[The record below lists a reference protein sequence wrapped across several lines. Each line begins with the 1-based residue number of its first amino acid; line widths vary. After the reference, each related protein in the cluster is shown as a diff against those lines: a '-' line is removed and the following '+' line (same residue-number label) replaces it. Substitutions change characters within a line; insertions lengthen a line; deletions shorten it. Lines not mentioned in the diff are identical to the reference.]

1 MWEPV
6 NMIGLD
12 RGGIL
17 KRQLN
22 RLVSGAVAVAVMAG
36 AVTGCASTT
45 ANPVQVAQVGDD
57 TKSCRAIYNEME
69 DMRAQITTSA
79 GEGNSQVAKNVG
91 LGVAG
96 AFLLVPWFFMDLGNA
111 HTVEEKAA
119 AARLKRL
126 AALYEDKQCKAPT
139 DNVQP
144 IPATASAATAAAL

>member
-1 MWEPV
+1 M
-6 NMIGLD
+6 
-12 RGGIL
+12 
-17 KRQLN
+17 RQISA
-22 RLVSGAVAVAVMAG
+22 VTAYAVAASILTG
-36 AVTGCASTT
+36 AIAGCASTT
-45 ANPVQVAQVGDD
+45 ANPVQVAQYGDD

-69 DMRAQITTSA
+69 DMRAQITTSS
-79 GEGNSQVAKNVG
+79 GEGNTQVAKNVG

-96 AFLLVPWFFMDLGNA
+96 ALLIVPWFFMDLGNA

-144 IPATASAATAAAL
+144 IPAAASAATAAAL